1 MIHRRPLHLPTV
13 PAPPYQPRR
22 SLCIRLLARVAQM
35 PLYPYRL
42 PSPKAPRMTRVP
54 SILDRHPTTAMRA
67 LPPVPNAACGQ
78 LAQSLGKC
86 SPTLYNV
93 HDACFLGGFSRA
105 LDCRH
110 PSVFASHPFP
120 TSPTQA
126 GTESESVPSAT
137 AQVLSLARVPAP
149 SQGFRDRTW
158 YYSAIDTSPASS
170 RLKAEAHSHVAFICA
185 RAPKEVSRP

>member
-1 MIHRRPLHLPTV
+1 MPHPRTHHFRRAPQGRAQVLPMIHRRPLHLPTV

-42 PSPKAPRMTRVP
+42 PSPKAPRMTCVP

-93 HDACFLGGFSRA
+93 HDACFLGDFSRA

-110 PSVFASHPFP
+110 PSFCASPELPPLYQHKPEP
-120 TSPTQA
+120 SR
-126 GTESESVPSAT
+126 ESEKRNAGIVAWERRGSDAIS
-137 AQVLSLARVPAP
+137 LS
-149 SQGFRDRTW
+149 
-158 YYSAIDTSPASS
+158 
-170 RLKAEAHSHVAFICA
+170 
-185 RAPKEVSRP
+185 